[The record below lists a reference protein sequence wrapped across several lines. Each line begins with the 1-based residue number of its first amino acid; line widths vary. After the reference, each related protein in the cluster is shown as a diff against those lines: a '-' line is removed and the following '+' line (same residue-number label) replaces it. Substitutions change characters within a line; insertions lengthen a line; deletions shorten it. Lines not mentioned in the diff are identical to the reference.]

1 MPASDFSNTVGEAH
15 SVKPLENSCSG
26 VFERRQLSSPI
37 KEKESVPMATS
48 ASGHARQYHSEYRD
62 MGYLES
68 RFSKSPW
75 EKSIRREAN
84 RAPVTLWAG
93 ISSVIV
99 ALEVPDID
107 STDLDVSVTGN
118 RLLFRGK
125 SQNSRFC
132 QDVDLPCAVELHP
145 IHITKEEGILYV
157 LLVKKQETEAEI
169 TDYPAKGQSLPQVG
183 IASS

>member
-1 MPASDFSNTVGEAH
+1 
-15 SVKPLENSCSG
+15 
-26 VFERRQLSSPI
+26 
-37 KEKESVPMATS
+37 
-48 ASGHARQYHSEYRD
+48 
-62 MGYLES
+62 MGYPES

-84 RAPVTLWAG
+84 RAPVTLWVG

-107 STDLDVSVTGN
+107 STDLDVSVIGN

-145 IHITKEEGILYV
+145 IHITKGKGILYV
-157 LLVKKQETEAEI
+157 LLVKTR
-169 TDYPAKGQSLPQVG
+169 DRNGDH
-183 IASS
+183 